1 MTREEL
7 HIQTRELIKTNKRI
21 ALQWCTGLGE

>member
-1 MTREEL
+1 MTRDDL
-7 HIQTRELIKTNKRI
+7 HKQTNELIKTNKRI